1 MIENAMRGGLH
12 AFPGLQEGQEG
23 QISLTHKATKNKNGA
38 KCPSAPFF
46 IFVVLC
52 GRLI

>member
-23 QISLTHKATKNKNGA
+23 QISLTHKATKMKNGA
-38 KCPSAPFF
+38 KCSSESF
-46 IFVVLC
+46 IFFVALC
-52 GRLI
+52 VRLI